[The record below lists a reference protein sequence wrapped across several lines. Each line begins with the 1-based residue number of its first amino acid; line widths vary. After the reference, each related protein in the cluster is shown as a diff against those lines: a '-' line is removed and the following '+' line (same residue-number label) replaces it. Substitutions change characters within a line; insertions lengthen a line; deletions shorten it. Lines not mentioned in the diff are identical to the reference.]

1 MNLKNKQWFI
11 ITCFSM
17 LKGYTEEELETLWK
31 TFNIDQ
37 LDFIK
42 ELCQVNYN
50 AGYKAAEEDR

>member
-1 MNLKNKQWFI
+1 
-11 ITCFSM
+11 M